1 MTEYE
6 IVAKAEKQVKE
17 EYGWEDKVFELFKE
31 PMIEVATAVAVQ
43 TTKDLQEEN
52 RSLLES
58 CEGATMMY
66 KDLCKAKELLK
77 DITSSYG
84 STDVSEAQLYLKIKK
99 ADLFLIFS
107 YNLKCH
113 ELKLNQQ
120 FEKSYSR

>member
-1 MTEYE
+1 MTEHE

-17 EYGWEDKVFELFKE
+17 WIDYAKQEYDWEDKVFELFEE

-58 CEGATMMY
+58 CEGVTMMY
-66 KDLCKAKELLK
+66 KDLCKTKELLK

-84 STDVSEAQLYLKIKK
+84 STEVSEAQLYLKIKK
-99 ADLFLIFS
+99 AEIFL
-107 YNLKCH
+107 K
-113 ELKLNQQ
+113 EQK
-120 FEKSYSR
+120 